1 MHESYPF
8 IVITSDGSL
17 QQIEIS
23 YGQGIATFPKYI
35 CNNMSHLRNNV
46 FCFDHHHELNLFV
59 AIHTKSETLAKQGFD
74 EEISECDTL
83 NEEFFKDKES
93 QKATN
98 TAKLGGGDDLQNGM
112 TVSIVTADG
121 SLKVHLIQSLAVLT
135 VYGGEGFLISGDGNS
150 Y

>member
-23 YGQGIATFPKYI
+23 YGQGITTFPKYI

-59 AIHTKSETLAKQGFD
+59 AIHTKSEYFILSFYDTTSNLLTILQSATTAG
-74 EEISECDTL
+74 EAEISPTHPIRLGLAL
-83 NEEFFKDKES
+83 NFSVFYYEI
-93 QKATN
+93 
-98 TAKLGGGDDLQNGM
+98 L
-112 TVSIVTADG
+112 
-121 SLKVHLIQSLAVLT
+121 
-135 VYGGEGFLISGDGNS
+135 NS
-150 Y
+150 P

>member
-23 YGQGIATFPKYI
+23 YGQGITTFPKYI

-59 AIHTKSETLAKQGFD
+59 AIHTKSE
-74 EEISECDTL
+74 
-83 NEEFFKDKES
+83 ES
-93 QKATN
+93 QKATS
-98 TAKLGGGDDLQNGM
+98 TAKLGGGDDVELQNGM

-135 VYGGEGFLISGDGNS
+135 VYGGEGFLISGDGTHIKT
-150 Y
+150 